1 MDKPIAKKS
10 VYYRY
15 RWHIAGGIAF
25 IVLLVYVGI
34 RPPLVAGN
42 FVPMQKT

>member
-1 MDKPIAKKS
+1 MDKPIAKKP

-25 IVLLVYVGI
+25 IVLLIYG
-34 RPPLVAGN
+34 RDRRFRVAGSS
-42 FVPMQKT
+42 VPMQKT